1 MLLPR
6 IMTAVLGIPVVV
18 AFVYFGGLPYF
29 FFIFLIIALSLYEYA
44 TLLRIGLKP
53 VERFSLFIFG
63 ALIPAA
69 LYLNGENT
77 EVNISN
83 FIPLIISLSVIS
95 SLVYE
100 LFASERYLE
109 RVAYTIFGIFMISWN
124 LSHLILIR
132 DLRPDGR
139 LLTFA
144 IIITVWTMDTA
155 AYFIGKRFGRKKLSP
170 VSPKKTVEGFLA
182 GLFSAVLCL
191 WIFHFFIDGITPFNM
206 VIIGLIIGVAGQL
219 SDLAE
224 SLIKRAVGAKD
235 SSNLLPGHGGIL
247 DRFDSYIFIAPLVY
261 YFIILAR

>member
-6 IMTAVLGIPVVV
+6 IITAVLGIPVVV
-18 AFVYFGGLPYF
+18 SFVYFGGLPYF
-29 FFIFLIIALSLYEYA
+29 FFVFLIVMLSLYEYS
-44 TLLRIGLKP
+44 TLLKIGLKP
-53 VERFSLFIFG
+53 VERFSLFFFG

-69 LYLNGENT
+69 LYLNGDNT
-77 EVNISN
+77 EANLSN

-100 LFASERYLE
+100 LFASEKYLE

-155 AYFIGKRFGRKKLSP
+155 AYFIGRRFGRRKLSP

-182 GLFSAVLCL
+182 GLFSSVLCL
-191 WIFHFFIDGITPFNM
+191 WIFHFFMDGISTFNM
-206 VIIGLIIGVAGQL
+206 VLIGLIIGIAGQL

-261 YFIILAR
+261 YFVILAR